1 MSFELSQETQTR
13 INEEIIP
20 LYPRKKSAIL
30 PVLWEIQEE
39 HGHISR
45 EGMLYT
51 AEILELPAAHVFGVL
66 TFYTMFE
73 QEPIGKFH
81 LQVCKT
87 ASCEIMGCKGITQK
101 NKDKLG
107 IGTGETSEDELF
119 TLTEVECLAAC
130 EIAPMMQ
137 VNKDNFGPLTPEI
150 VDVILDELK
159 EHGETKT
166 TKRCL

>member
-1 MSFELSQETQTR
+1 
-13 INEEIIP
+13 
-20 LYPRKKSAIL
+20 
-30 PVLWEIQEE
+30 
-39 HGHISR
+39 
-45 EGMLYT
+45 
-51 AEILELPAAHVFGVL
+51 
-66 TFYTMFE
+66 
-73 QEPIGKFH
+73 
-81 LQVCKT
+81 
-87 ASCEIMGCKGITQK
+87 MGCKGITQK
-101 NKDKLG
+101 IKDKLG